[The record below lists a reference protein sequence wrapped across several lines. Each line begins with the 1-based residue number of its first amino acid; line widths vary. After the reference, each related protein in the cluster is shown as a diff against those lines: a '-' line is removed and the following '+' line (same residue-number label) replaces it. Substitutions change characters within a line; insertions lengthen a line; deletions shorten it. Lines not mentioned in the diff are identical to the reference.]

1 MAIHQLVCQTP
12 SLMKTNVWKN
22 CFILVFQNPRHS
34 FNIFAF
40 IIYYE
45 TVNHNEYVGINIL
58 WFWKVLFISY
68 EVGLLCLKL
77 RQFIQHFF
85 QASTVAQTNLN
96 AGKVWKTVN
105 KYFHEKNLHYLAG
118 KIVLYSL
125 FCFFWKLSGLSCVW
139 TYRLLLIL
147 HYNIFIIF
155 GQNLLFLKV
164 REISRYNSQISL
176 WNVVIFE
183 FTFLR
188 KMMLRLC

>member
-12 SLMKTNVWKN
+12 SLMIENVWKN

-45 TVNHNEYVGINIL
+45 TVNHNEYIGINIL

-125 FCFFWKLSGLSCVW
+125 FCFF
-139 TYRLLLIL
+139 
-147 HYNIFIIF
+147 FEA
-155 GQNLLFLKV
+155 V
-164 REISRYNSQISL
+164 RAVMCL
-176 WNVVIFE
+176 NVQAFVD
-183 FTFLR
+183 FTL
-188 KMMLRLC
+188 